1 MLIYVA
7 AASAELPRAKRIMAL
22 LRQAGH
28 RITHD
33 WTPSVERGGS
43 VPTSFSARKEAA
55 EDDCG
60 AIIAADVVLFLHPSP
75 GVFTTGFWFELGYFM
90 GLESAER
97 STRGYSERACLVSF
111 ETGESRQQ
119 PAACI
124 FTSLAAS
131 KNLHLLDEEILTGL
145 EAMVPF

>member
-28 RITHD
+28 RITYD
-33 WTPSVERGGS
+33 WTPSVEQGGS
-43 VPTSFSARKEAA
+43 VPASFSAQNEAA
-55 EDDCG
+55 ENDCN
-60 AIIAADVVLFLHPSP
+60 AIHTADVVLFLHPSP
-75 GVFTTGFWFELGYFM
+75 GVVTTGFWFELGYFM

-97 STRGYSERACLVSF
+97 STRDYSERACLVSF
-111 ETGESRQQ
+111 ETEESRQQ

-124 FTSLAAS
+124 FTSTVS
-131 KNLHLLDEEILTGL
+131 KNRHLLDEEILTGI

>member
-28 RITHD
+28 RITYD
-33 WTPSVERGGS
+33 WTPSVEQGGS
-43 VPTSFSARKEAA
+43 VPASSSAQKEAA
-55 EDDCG
+55 EDDCN
-60 AIIAADVVLFLHPSP
+60 AIITAEVVLFLHPGP
-75 GVFTTGFWFELGYFM
+75 GAFTTGFWFELGYFM

-97 STRGYSERACLVSF
+97 STLGYSEREYLVSF
-111 ETGESRQQ
+111 ETEESRQQ

-124 FTSLAAS
+124 FTSLTAPED
-131 KNLHLLDEEILTGL
+131 HLLDEEILD
-145 EAMVPF
+145 AMVPF